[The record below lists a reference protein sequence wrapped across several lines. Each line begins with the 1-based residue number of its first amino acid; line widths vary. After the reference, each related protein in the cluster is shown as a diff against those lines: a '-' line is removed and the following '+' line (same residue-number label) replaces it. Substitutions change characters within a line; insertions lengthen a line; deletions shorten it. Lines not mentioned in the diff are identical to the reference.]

1 MKMTLKIDIDEINY
15 GELISALLPYVD
27 LNSLPLPEAVKQAAG
42 QPYSSSIINNFLKFV
57 PKEKQDELVL
67 KLFEKNRDNII
78 AAAHKVALKHDVQ
91 MEISDVSLSERP
103 DGVVVE

>member
-15 GELISALLPYVD
+15 GELISALMPYVD
-27 LNSLPLPEAVKQAAG
+27 LTALPLPDAVKQAAG
-42 QPYSSSIINNFLKFV
+42 QPYASSIINNFLKFV

-78 AAAHKVALKHDVQ
+78 AAAHKLALKHDVQ

-103 DGVVVE
+103 DGIVVE